1 MNKADLFYKP
11 LIKEAWGI
19 TKKYYWTILVFMTIT
34 ISVSMVLSQDPKQH
48 QNILLSIVSI
58 VASIMF
64 GFWSKRLAVWVA
76 DNREFK
82 FINIFEG
89 FSNFKNYLITTL
101 IYGLIVLGG
110 FILLIVPGII
120 FSLKYFMAPY
130 YAIDKGM
137 NYKDALKASANA
149 TNGYKKNVFVLGF
162 LLLLFALSIFLMAW
176 FFSLLAFKMGI
187 FIIASLLLLAVLVL
201 IVIPVGYVISGLLYT
216 RLSSNTEGSVVAD
229 NVITQPV
236 AESNNVPEATV
247 VV

>member
-34 ISVSMVLSQDPKQH
+34 ISVSMALSQDPKQH
-48 QNILLSIVSI
+48 QNILLTIISII
-58 VASIMF
+58 ASIMF

-89 FSNFKNYLITTL
+89 FSNFKNYFITNL

-137 NYKDALKASANA
+137 NYKDALKASASA
-149 TNGYKKNVFVLGF
+149 TNGYKKNILVLGF
-162 LLLLFALSIFLMAW
+162 I
-176 FFSLLAFKMGI
+176 
-187 FIIASLLLLAVLVL
+187 LVL
-201 IVIPVGYVISGLLYT
+201 IILVSILPLLLGLFASVPLAFVISGLLYVK
-216 RLSSNTEGSVVAD
+216 LSNNIVSAQNEVVINEPVTELVTESVIESGVENTEPAV
-229 NVITQPV
+229 
-236 AESNNVPEATV
+236 
-247 VV
+247 